1 MGIDEPLLIDY
12 APGPVEVYGRRLKM
26 EYVGMTSVFTVIAL
40 LFYGGRPWEISI
52 PATFGSFF
60 LFLGLK
66 KKNRDHL
73 MCSCLLF
80 LAAALAR
87 PAAVGVGWAV
97 PVLLFGATVFSLE
110 RYIEKRPQQVYGLP
124 VVFAVWGWLNGF
136 WFLGLLFAASYL
148 FDLRSD
154 RPEARKILVR
164 TVPAAAAAGGITTAV
179 RLFGMNPATGYW
191 PDTRIP
197 PTGMWLAILGCVVLL
212 AALVLVRYWKRL
224 NTPYRINSLVFAVL
238 APWDVRLSAL
248 FGMVAAVLLAAT
260 VFRHSIDSDRARPF
274 FKHAEWHF
282 FYLVLAL
289 ALWSVFHSSIG
300 GG

>member
-1 MGIDEPLLIDY
+1 METDEPVMIGY

-26 EYVGMTSVFTVIAL
+26 EYVGMASVFTVIAL
-40 LFYGGRPWEISI
+40 LIYGGSPWGVSI

-73 MCSCLLF
+73 MCSILLF

-87 PAAVGVGWAV
+87 PAVVGVGWAV

-110 RYIEKRPQQVYGLP
+110 RSIEKRPQQVYGLP

-148 FDLRSD
+148 FYPRTD

-164 TVPAAAAAGGITTAV
+164 TVPAAAAAGGIATAV
-179 RLFGMNPATGYW
+179 RLIGSQPPAGYW

-197 PTGMWLAILGCVVLL
+197 PTGMWFVFVACVMLV
-212 AALVLVRYWKRL
+212 AALVLLRYWKRL
-224 NTPYRINSLVFAVL
+224 NEPHRINSVVFAAL
-238 APWDVRLSAL
+238 APWDLRLTAL
-248 FGMVAAVLLAAT
+248 FGMVAAVLSAAT
-260 VFRHSIDSDRARPF
+260 VFRHSIDSDSARPF

-282 FYLVLAL
+282 FYVVLAL
-289 ALWSVFHSSIG
+289 AIWSVLQN
-300 GG
+300 